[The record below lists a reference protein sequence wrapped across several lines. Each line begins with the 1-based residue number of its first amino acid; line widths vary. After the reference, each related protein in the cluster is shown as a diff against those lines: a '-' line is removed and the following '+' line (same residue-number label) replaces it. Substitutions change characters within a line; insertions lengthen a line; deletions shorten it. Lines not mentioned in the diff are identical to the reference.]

1 MTDLTEIFG
10 EPISVYSMEQAVADG
25 VLVDAG
31 ALAADLFTW
40 RVLLTQAVQAD
51 CVSWTDADSDATGA
65 HGQSE
70 TGRLW
75 DVLWMTFVAMRH
87 LPRDA
92 APGDPVAVPM
102 YRISRSTPHAVEPV
116 AELVTLKAMV
126 GIGDAGE
133 PVLVI
138 GFPEED

>member
-1 MTDLTEIFG
+1 MTDLTEFFG
-10 EPISVYSMEQAVADG
+10 EPIAVYSMEQALADG

-40 RVLLTQAVQAD
+40 RVLLTQAVHAD
-51 CVSWTDADSDATGA
+51 CVSWTDADGETTGA

-75 DVLWMTFVAMRH
+75 DVLWMTFVALRH

-92 APGDPVAVPM
+92 NPGSPVAVPM
-102 YRISRSTPHAVEPV
+102 YRISREAPSAVEP
-116 AELVTLKAMV
+116 APELVTLKAMV
-126 GIGDAGE
+126 GIGDDGE